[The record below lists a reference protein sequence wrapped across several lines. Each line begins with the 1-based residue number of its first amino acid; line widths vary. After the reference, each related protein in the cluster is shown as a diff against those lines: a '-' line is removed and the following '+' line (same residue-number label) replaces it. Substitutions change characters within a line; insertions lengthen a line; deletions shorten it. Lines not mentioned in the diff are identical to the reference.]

1 MERKQLKFAS
11 RGAPS
16 LLVIR
21 LPLEFSAD
29 FDLVDAF
36 CLPVAPRRG
45 GMLLAVPHSVI
56 NDDALEAGQ
65 AAEGRA
71 LLGPSKS
78 LTASL
83 EIENDEG
90 MVAVSDDTCMFLV
103 CDFSDQVI
111 NHLRIYDPA
120 VEDASKIIP
129 FLESVPDGLPSMTGI
144 MDMVRQWA
152 EEGDKPRAA
161 FYSAREEPE
170 GKDAGG
176 ARKPKKVTNASLMEE
191 VELLKAQLR
200 SMMEEAANQPR
211 ASQTYATPAAEL
223 LRGTPMRG
231 PQVPPVSEGLDLGG
245 GDPLSG
251 LAHALGPPPTTRAPA
266 LRATPKKG
274 PSTHRPEDEPKNIL
288 EAPPD
293 PESPNLATALAQ
305 QSTAI
310 TALVAHLT
318 GQDPMMDLA
327 SSSSTMMASG
337 TKGVQRRD
345 RMMSDLALE
354 RSQYFLQF
362 QQQLHRRMQPTKP
375 VPTTLEECA
384 ASDVSLLT
392 YLERYGGYKQQK
404 ELGYV
409 MWLLGH
415 ICDAANQ
422 GNLHQIRE
430 HVALAICA
438 VEQAAKDS
446 GDWNLAFMLALTSD
460 PPAAMFQ
467 ERMTSMTTSGRAFG
481 PLTPAPWAATA
492 LSYMKEME
500 ILTTRK
506 TEVKKQKEEPG
517 AAADRDPTVS
527 PKRRQRFPKKPKQT
541 AE

>member
-1 MERKQLKFAS
+1 
-11 RGAPS
+11 
-16 LLVIR
+16 
-21 LPLEFSAD
+21 
-29 FDLVDAF
+29 
-36 CLPVAPRRG
+36 
-45 GMLLAVPHSVI
+45 
-56 NDDALEAGQ
+56 
-65 AAEGRA
+65 
-71 LLGPSKS
+71 
-78 LTASL
+78 
-83 EIENDEG
+83 
-90 MVAVSDDTCMFLV
+90 
-103 CDFSDQVI
+103 
-111 NHLRIYDPA
+111 
-120 VEDASKIIP
+120 
-129 FLESVPDGLPSMTGI
+129 
-144 MDMVRQWA
+144 
-152 EEGDKPRAA
+152 
-161 FYSAREEPE
+161 
-170 GKDAGG
+170 
-176 ARKPKKVTNASLMEE
+176 
-191 VELLKAQLR
+191 
-200 SMMEEAANQPR
+200 
-211 ASQTYATPAAEL
+211 
-223 LRGTPMRG
+223 
-231 PQVPPVSEGLDLGG
+231 
-245 GDPLSG
+245 
-251 LAHALGPPPTTRAPA
+251 
-266 LRATPKKG
+266 
-274 PSTHRPEDEPKNIL
+274 
-288 EAPPD
+288 
-293 PESPNLATALAQ
+293 
-305 QSTAI
+305 
-310 TALVAHLT
+310 
-318 GQDPMMDLA
+318 
-327 SSSSTMMASG
+327 MMASG

-392 YLERYGGYKQQK
+392 YLERYGGYKQQRQ
-404 ELGYV
+404 LGYV

-517 AAADRDPTVS
+517 AAAARIPPSPPKGDKGSQRSPSRMRSRPDPGVGGS
-527 PKRRQRFPKKPKQT
+527 P
-541 AE
+541 